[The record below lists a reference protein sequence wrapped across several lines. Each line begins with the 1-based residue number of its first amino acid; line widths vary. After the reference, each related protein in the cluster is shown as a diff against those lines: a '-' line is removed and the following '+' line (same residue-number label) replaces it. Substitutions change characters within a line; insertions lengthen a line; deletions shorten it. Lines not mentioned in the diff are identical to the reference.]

1 MRQQRVNAALTAA
14 EDAEGVLA
22 VLDSHLG
29 AEDPDEPPE
38 AALGSLTYVNVATA
52 LHRLAK
58 LAPRAS
64 RPRLLR
70 DPTFLALE
78 ARAGA
83 LGRVPARNAA
93 NMLWAFATLRHAPGE
108 VLWAKLQASFAAD
121 AGHATAQ
128 NVSNALWAAATLGR
142 APGAEALA
150 AAERRIAEVPETFLA
165 QNVANS
171 VWAFAKL
178 RPLLAEEGPAAPG
191 GATLDLLQA
200 RAAEIAGTFNP
211 QNVSNTAWGL
221 AVLGAELAP
230 ELEAALRARL
240 ADAEFVAGF
249 RVQNVANALWG
260 LAKLGARLP
269 AAEMA
274 PSLAC
279 VAAKAGDLNA
289 QNCSDLLYAFGAM
302 GYAEGAEMLLEA
314 YVARVDDVAPHFAAD
329 GLEGMARLGLRLPD
343 AALERLGQ
351 RGVLAD
357 AAAEDLATVASSP
370 ELAARLKQ
378 QGAAEAAEGAEGEE
392 EEG

>member
-14 EDAEGVLA
+14 EDEEGVLA
-22 VLDSHLG
+22 VLDGHL
-29 AEDPDEPPE
+29 APEDPDEPPE

-58 LAPRAS
+58 LAPRAA

-93 NMLWAFATLRHAPGE
+93 NMLWAFATLRHAPDE
-108 VLWAKLQASFAAD
+108 ALWAKLQASFAAD

-178 RPLLAEEGPAAPG
+178 RPLLAAEEGPAAAPG

-200 RAAEIAGTFNP
+200 RAAAIAGTFNP

-221 AVLGAELAP
+221 ASLGAELAP

-329 GLEGMARLGLRLPD
+329 GLEGLARLGLRLPD

-357 AAAEDLATVASSP
+357 VAAADLAAVASSP
-370 ELAARLKQ
+370 ELGNLVV
-378 QGAAEAAEGAEGEE
+378 
-392 EEG
+392 